1 MRVAPWTFTERD
13 KLKWQGGHTVLLSLY
28 TFVQIIIQSYNQICQ
43 YRGITSQQQK
53 FPQLYEFAEIK
64 AL

>member
-1 MRVAPWTFTERD
+1 MSSTLDLHREGQAQVARWTHSTIVIVHFRTD
-13 KLKWQGGHTVLLSLY
+13 Y
-28 TFVQIIIQSYNQICQ
+28 QSYNQICQ